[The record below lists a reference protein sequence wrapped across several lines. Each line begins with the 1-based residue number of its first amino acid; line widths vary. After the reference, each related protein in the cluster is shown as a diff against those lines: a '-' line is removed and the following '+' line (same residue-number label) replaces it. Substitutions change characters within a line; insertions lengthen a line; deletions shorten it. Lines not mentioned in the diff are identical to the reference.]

1 MTKKLIVGIIVM
13 ISLALIVGYL
23 AGSQHIPFSK
33 SINLI
38 YTQNFSSDS
47 ERFEKID
54 PILMETNIESLIN
67 IEDTGDIEKK
77 RIQLINFIWKSNSL
91 QNSEM
96 PEKIINNIDDPRFS
110 EIKNLERIDKIII
123 NMEYGVNSYPYLFHP
138 VEKNNKLLIYHQG
151 HAVNNY
157 LICD

>member
-1 MTKKLIVGIIVM
+1 MTKKLIVGIIVI
-13 ISLALIVGYL
+13 ISLALIVGYI

-67 IEDTGDIEKK
+67 IENTGDIEKK

-96 PEKIINNIDDPRFS
+96 PEKIINYIDDPGFS
-110 EIKNLERIDKIII
+110 EIKNLLEIISFTSFLTKINIPR
-123 NMEYGVNSYPYLFHP
+123 NSGISRNSEEIRFQFAHRNL
-138 VEKNNKLLIYHQG
+138 N
-151 HAVNNY
+151 
-157 LICD
+157 

>member
-13 ISLALIVGYL
+13 ISLALIVGYI

-47 ERFEKID
+47 GKFEKIE
-54 PILMETNIESLIN
+54 PILKETSVEALIN
-67 IEDTGDIEKK
+67 IQNQDDIEKK

-91 QNSEM
+91 QNNEM
-96 PEKIINNIDDPRFS
+96 PTKVIDDIDDPRFS

-123 NMEYGVNSYPYLFHP
+123 NMEYDISSYPYLFHP
-138 VEKNNKLLIYHQG
+138 VEKIT
-151 HAVNNY
+151 NY
-157 LICD
+157 

>member
-1 MTKKLIVGIIVM
+1 MI
-13 ISLALIVGYL
+13 ISLALIVGYI

-67 IEDTGDIEKK
+67 IENTGDIEKK

-110 EIKNLERIDKIII
+110 EI
-123 NMEYGVNSYPYLFHP
+123 
-138 VEKNNKLLIYHQG
+138 
-151 HAVNNY
+151 
-157 LICD
+157 

>member
-54 PILMETNIESLIN
+54 PISKEICPEFIRSSNQWNIQFLPTKFFGESY
-67 IEDTGDIEKK
+67 E
-77 RIQLINFIWKSNSL
+77 QH
-91 QNSEM
+91 
-96 PEKIINNIDDPRFS
+96 DDEF
-110 EIKNLERIDKIII
+110 K
-123 NMEYGVNSYPYLFHP
+123 
-138 VEKNNKLLIYHQG
+138 
-151 HAVNNY
+151 NY
-157 LICD
+157 LSKSK